1 MQNSETDNNVTY
13 ADAEQ
18 DDTAFNRLRE
28 EHQREVD
35 LLSLELLSNSKQ
47 YKKYIAKNV
56 LKQEEEDIQQLFLYR
71 SRVEGL
77 FLELLDEY
85 DTDSGSGSFDPELQ
99 TVFKECVNQMIQ
111 HIKTEEY
118 KSSASKAEYDGE
130 PEDDVLFSHAYPRT
144 NRKSEHAKK
153 NPALVDPFSYWGAT
167 IRKSGGI

>member
-1 MQNSETDNNVTY
+1 MQNSETDKNT
-13 ADAEQ
+13 AETDLEQ
-18 DDTAFNRLRE
+18 DDQVFNRLRE

-47 YKKYIAKNV
+47 YKKYIAKNG
-56 LKQEEEDIQQLFLYR
+56 LKREEEDVQQLFLYR
-71 SRVEGL
+71 PRVEGL

-85 DTDSGSGSFDPELQ
+85 DTVDSGSFDPELQ
-99 TVFKECVNQMIQ
+99 TIFKECVNQMIQ

-118 KSSASKAEYDGE
+118 KSSTAKAEYDGE

-167 IRKSGGI
+167 IRKSGI